1 MSMGEGLR
9 RVRERREVDGCARMR
24 KRRLLFIGARGARGG
39 ARKSTMAATIGTA
52 KGQGDVRVSF
62 LVSRRFWGA

>member
-1 MSMGEGLR
+1 
-9 RVRERREVDGCARMR
+9 MR
-24 KRRLLFIGARGARGG
+24 KGRLLFIGARGARGG
-39 ARKSTMAATIGTA
+39 AMKSTMAAMFGTA